1 MFTVE
6 TDGPAQ
12 QQVDALPAEALAAY
26 AELRVVLE
34 TAPWSGRPYHRDN
47 PHGALRTHTFG
58 THGQVVLKRPAVWS
72 PRALM
77 TPPVGIDLGRE
88 VGQIAVTGGGQV
100 PRGRRV
106 SGHLLEAGL
115 HRGQPGFKVREVG

>member
-12 QQVDALPAEALAAY
+12 QQIDALPAGALAAY

-47 PHGALRTHTFG
+47 PDGALRTHTFG
-58 THGQVVLKRPAVWS
+58 IHGLVVYLI
-72 PRALM
+72 L
-77 TPPVGIDLGRE
+77 DD
-88 VGQIAVTGGGQV
+88 Q
-100 PRGRRV
+100 RRV
-106 SGHLLEAGL
+106 DVLMVQWIG
-115 HRGQPGFKVREVG
+115 